1 MSRPGRRDG
10 ARQDPRTRPV
20 RGGTGAIVHGQ
31 IVAAY
36 GRRYL
41 VESAGTEGT
50 DGPASGPA
58 GLLSCMALGRHA
70 QYACGDR
77 VAVVPAGPGEGVI
90 EAAAP
95 RSTLFFRS
103 AAHRSKLIAAN
114 ATQVAVVVAS
124 DPSFSDE
131 LVARVLAAAECAGMR
146 SFIVLNKA
154 DLAAQTALA
163 LERLRGF
170 ERAGYAPVVVSA
182 LQEGSATDAGLR
194 ERLHGETTVLV
205 GQSGMGKSTLINAL
219 VPQANAATREISA
232 FLASGKHTTTFARL
246 YHLDARSAIID
257 CPGMQEFGLAHLD
270 WRELAAGFREIG
282 PLSAN
287 CRFPDCRHQG
297 EPSCAVAAAT
307 EAGRIDPR
315 RLALYRRIADAE
327 FGR

>member
-1 MSRPGRRDG
+1 L
-10 ARQDPRTRPV
+10 
-20 RGGTGAIVHGQ
+20 HGQ

-41 VESAGTEGT
+41 VESAGGGKNGAPTSE
-50 DGPASGPA
+50 PPSGS
-58 GLLSCMALGRHA
+58 LLSCMALGRQA

-77 VAVVPAGPGEGVI
+77 VTVVPSGPGEGVI
-90 EAAAP
+90 EAAEA
-95 RSTLFFRS
+95 RSTLLFRS

-114 ATQVAVVVAS
+114 ATQVAVIVAA
-124 DPSFSDE
+124 DPSFSNE

-146 SFIVLNKA
+146 SLIVLNKA
-154 DLAAQTALA
+154 DLAEQAAQA

-170 ERAGYAPVVVSA
+170 ERAGYAPILVSA
-182 LQEGSATDAGLR
+182 LHDGSAMAVGLR
-194 ERLHGETTVLV
+194 QRLQGETTVLV

-219 VPQANAATREISA
+219 VPQANAATREISI
-232 FLASGKHTTTFARL
+232 FLASGKHTTTNARL
-246 YHLDARSAIID
+246 YHLDAHSALID

-282 PLSAN
+282 PLSAH

-297 EPSCAVAAAT
+297 EPSCAVAAA
-307 EAGRIDPR
+307 AQAWQIDST
-315 RLALYRRIADAE
+315 RLDLYRRIAEAE